1 MANSTEELLSHSQIL
16 QKIDRIA
23 FQIIEDNLDEKEI
36 YIVGIANKGFVFAE
50 YLIKYLKKNSTNTF
64 NLIKLEINK
73 RNSVECLLSDTKLDI
88 PNNKVV
94 ILVDDVLNTG
104 ETLMHASHVIL
115 RHEVSKMR
123 TVVLIDRRH
132 RLFPIKADYAG
143 LTLSTTLENHIEVIY
158 ENEEFSAHL
167 E

>member
-1 MANSTEELLSHSQIL
+1 MEASPILSHSQII

-23 FQIIEDNLDEKEI
+23 FQIIEDNFNESEI
-36 YIVGIANKGFVFAE
+36 YIVGIANKGYILAE
-50 YLIKYLKKNSTNTF
+50 HLVEHLIKTSQNTFHLLKLSFDKKNSIECLTN
-64 NLIKLEINK
+64 NEKLEIPQ
-73 RNSVECLLSDTKLDI
+73 D
-88 PNNKVV
+88 KVV

-115 RHEVSKMR
+115 RHDVKKMR

-143 LTLSTTLENHIEVIY
+143 LTLSTTLENHIEVDFKN
-158 ENEEFSAHL
+158 NEFTAHL

>member
-1 MANSTEELLSHSQIL
+1 MANSSELLSHSQIL

-23 FQIIEDNLDEKEI
+23 FQIIEDNLNEKEI
-36 YIVGIANKGFVFAE
+36 YLVGIANKGYVFAE
-50 YLIKYLKKNSTNTF
+50 YLIEYLRKNSTNQF
-64 NLIKLEINK
+64 HLIKLEINK
-73 RNSVECLLSDTKLDI
+73 KNSVECLSSDIKLDI
-88 PNNKVV
+88 PKEKVV

-104 ETLMHASHVIL
+104 ETLIHASHIIL

-158 ENEEFSAHL
+158 ENDEFSAYL

>member
-1 MANSTEELLSHSQIL
+1 MESSPILSHPQIL

-23 FQIIEDNLDEKEI
+23 FQIIEDNLNESEI
-36 YIVGIANKGFVFAE
+36 YIVGIANQGYILAE
-50 YLIKYLKKNSTNTF
+50 YLVENLKKISQNTFHLLKLSFDKKNS
-64 NLIKLEINK
+64 I
-73 RNSVECLLSDTKLDI
+73 ECLTNNEKLDI
-88 PNNKVV
+88 PKDKVV

-115 RHEVSKMR
+115 RHDVKKMR

-143 LTLSTTLENHIEVIY
+143 LTLSTTLENHIEV
-158 ENEEFSAHL
+158 EFVNKEFSAHL

>member
-1 MANSTEELLSHSQIL
+1 MADPTELLSHSQIL

-23 FQIIEDNLDEKEI
+23 FQIIEDNLNEKDV
-36 YIVGIANKGFVFAE
+36 YIIGIANTGFVFAE
-50 YLIKYLKKNSTNTF
+50 YLTQYLQKNSTNSF
-64 NLIKLEINK
+64 HLIKLKINK
-73 RNSVECLLSDTKLDI
+73 RNSIECLSSETKLDI
-88 PNNKVV
+88 PKGKVA

-104 ETLMHASHVIL
+104 ETLIHASHMIL

-158 ENEEFSAHL
+158 ENNEFSAFL
-167 E
+167 N

>member
-1 MANSTEELLSHSQIL
+1 MKERTELLSHSQIL

-23 FQIIEDNLDEKEI
+23 FQIIEDNLNEKEV
-36 YIVGIANKGFVFAE
+36 YIIGIANTGFVFAQ
-50 YLIKYLKKNSTNTF
+50 YLIQYLEKNSTNSF
-64 NLIKLEINK
+64 YLIELKINK
-73 RNSVECLLSDTKLDI
+73 RNSVECLSSKTKLEI
-88 PNNKVV
+88 PKGKVA

-104 ETLMHASHVIL
+104 ETLMHASHIIL

-143 LTLSTTLENHIEVIY
+143 LTLSTTLENHIEVVY
-158 ENEEFSAHL
+158 ENNEFSAFL
-167 E
+167 D